1 MKQQLVVFTDLDG
14 TLLNKETYSFAAAL
28 PALRILVQHNIPLI
42 LNSSKT
48 VAEIMQLRQHM
59 NNQHPFVVE
68 NGAAVLI
75 PQDCFD
81 SIETT
86 EQLIL
91 EPQSPPYF
99 IKRFSQSYEQIVA
112 ALTKARAE
120 GFKFA
125 GFSDWSALELADIS
139 GLDEDSAARA
149 KQRMGT
155 EPILLQGDKAPFD
168 EFLREFELRSVQ
180 GGRFLHVMG
189 QYDKSDG
196 VQWLLHAYQSQCES
210 LTSIALGDSHNDE
223 GMLNSVDLP
232 VIIRSPHSESIQLKK
247 PTLATY
253 STLLGPEGWNETM
266 QTLLHTH
273 LSSSNGTTP
282 A

>member
-14 TLLNKETYSFAAAL
+14 TLLDKETYSFAAAL

-48 VAEIMQLRQHM
+48 VAEIMQLRQQM
-59 NNQHPFVVE
+59 NNQHPFVAE

-75 PQDCFD
+75 PLDCFD
-81 SIETT
+81 RIDTA
-86 EQLIL
+86 EQLTL
-91 EPQSPPYF
+91 EQQSPPYLV
-99 IKRFSQSYEQIVA
+99 KRFSQSYEQILA
-112 ALTKARAE
+112 TLTKARAQ
-120 GFKFA
+120 GFKFS
-125 GFSDWSALELADIS
+125 GFSDWSALELANIS
-139 GLDEDSAARA
+139 GLDVESAARA

-168 EFLREFELRSVQ
+168 EFLREFGLRAVQ

-196 VQWLLHAYQSQCES
+196 VQWLLQAYQSQCES

-232 VIIRSPHSESIQLKK
+232 VIIKSPHSESIKLKK

-253 STLLGPEGWNETM
+253 STLMGPEGWNETM
-266 QTLLHTH
+266 QTLLQMC
-273 LSSSNGTTP
+273 LSTSIGTTR

>member
-14 TLLNKETYSFAAAL
+14 TLLDKETYSYAAAL
-28 PALRILVQHNIPLI
+28 PALSILVQHNVPLI

-48 VAEIMQLRQHM
+48 VAEIMQLRQQL

-99 IKRFSQSYEQIVA
+99 IRRFSQSYEQIVA

-139 GLDEDSAARA
+139 GLDVASAARA
-149 KQRMGT
+149 KQRIGT

-168 EFLREFELRSVQ
+168 QFLQEFGLRSVQ

-189 QYDKSDG
+189 KYDKSDG
-196 VQWLLHAYQSQCES
+196 VQWLLQAYQSQCES
-210 LTSIALGDSHNDE
+210 LISIALGDSHNDE

-232 VIIRSPHSESIQLKK
+232 VIIRSPHSESIQLKN

-266 QTLLHTH
+266 QTLLQVH
-273 LSSSNGTTP
+273 LSSSIGTTR

>member
-1 MKQQLVVFTDLDG
+1 VKQQLVVFTDLDG
-14 TLLNKETYSFAAAL
+14 TLLDKETYSFAAAL
-28 PALRILVQHNIPLI
+28 PTLRVLVQHNIPLI

-48 VAEIMQLRQHM
+48 VAEIVQLRQQL
-59 NNQHPFVVE
+59 NNNHPFVVE

-81 SIETT
+81 SLDTT
-86 EQLIL
+86 EMLIL

-99 IKRFSQSYEQIVA
+99 IKRFSQSYEQIVT

-125 GFSDWSALELADIS
+125 GFSDWSAQELADIS
-139 GLDEDSAARA
+139 GLDMNSAVRA

-155 EPILLQGDKAPFD
+155 EPILLKGDKALFD
-168 EFLREFELRSVQ
+168 EYLREFGLRSVQ

-196 VQWLLHAYQSQCES
+196 VKWLLQAYQSQCET

-223 GMLNSVDLP
+223 GMLNSVAIP
-232 VIIRSPHSESIQLKK
+232 VIIKSPHSDSVNLKK
-247 PTLATY
+247 PTLAIY
-253 STLLGPEGWNETM
+253 STLPGPKGWNETM

-273 LSSSNGTTP
+273 LTSSNGTTP